1 MDFIRVLLLNVF
13 ILIELNVLA
22 QNPIANYKFDN
33 EAADVSGNNNNVF
46 LGRVSSSD
54 VRF

>member
-1 MDFIRVLLLNVF
+1 MGIIRVLLLNIL
-13 ILIELNVLA
+13 ILIECNILA

-33 EAADVSGNNNNVF
+33 EATDVRGNNNNVF